1 MKVFAYLRVSTREQI
16 EGGGYDRQLGTI
28 DRFTSVRDWVI
39 SRTFKDQ
46 QSGGTEF
53 EGRDGLH
60 ELLSLAGANTALGID
75 TIVVENASRIA
86 RDLIVQE
93 LFLAECRRRGIKVF
107 TADNGEEIV
116 MANAD
121 PSRVLMR
128 QIFGALAQWEK
139 AQTVLKLQAGR
150 RKRARE
156 TGQPCGGPKPYGQ
169 TESELAVIA
178 DIWKYRKLDW
188 TFLKIACKLRDTG
201 YPAPKGRGN
210 FWAASTVELLF
221 KREQN
226 RRAAQQQ
233 LAATVDND
241 Q

>member
-1 MKVFAYLRVSTREQI
+1 MKVFAYLRVSTREQLN
-16 EGGGYDRQLGTI
+16 GGGFERQMDAITNLCASRQWDI
-28 DRFTSVRDWVI
+28 A
-39 SRTFKDQ
+39 RTFKDQ
-46 QSGGTEF
+46 QSGATEF
-53 EGRDGLH
+53 DDRAGLH
-60 ELLSLAGANTALGID
+60 EILSLACGGSALGID

-93 LFLAECRRRGIKVF
+93 IFLAECRKRGIKVY
-107 TADNGEEIV
+107 TADTGEEIV

-121 PSRVLMR
+121 PSRKMMR
-128 QIFGALAQWEK
+128 QIMGAIAEYDK
-139 AQTVLKLQAGR
+139 AMISLKLQAGR
-150 RKRARE
+150 RKKARE

-188 TFLKIACKLRDTG
+188 PFLKIAQKLRDVG
-201 YPAPKGRGN
+201 YPTPAGRGN

-226 RRAAQQQ
+226 RRAAE
-233 LAATVDND
+233 LRFAMDND